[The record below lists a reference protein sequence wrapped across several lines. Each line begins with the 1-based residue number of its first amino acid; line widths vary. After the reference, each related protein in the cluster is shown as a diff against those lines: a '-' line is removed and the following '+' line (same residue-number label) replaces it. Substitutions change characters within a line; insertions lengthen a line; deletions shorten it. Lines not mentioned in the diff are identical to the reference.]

1 MKVLHIVGMC
11 KGGGKT
17 SEKFSTNS
25 NYLTSTW
32 TIWGTVLTSGKF
44 KSPQKLIIF
53 LLLFICSFFQKI
65 KRGVGGAKNW
75 IYILTSVFTS
85 NTSVSS

>member
-1 MKVLHIVGMC
+1 MKVLRRVGMC

-17 SEKFSTNS
+17 SGKFSTNS
-25 NYLTSTW
+25 NYLTLTW

-44 KSPQKLIIF
+44 KSPQKLISFSSFVSMFF
-53 LLLFICSFFQKI
+53 LSKI

-75 IYILTSVFTS
+75 IYILTSVPMS
-85 NTSVSS
+85 NTTVSS